1 MKNKLHIQIVSQ
13 IAKDL
18 NIEEKEVQRI
28 LTRFFGRSGMKK
40 ALSNYLMVDLKE
52 FGQFW
57 ISYFSIWKKLNKIK
71 KHNRN
76 RTKYKR
82 TYRLKNNEKRK
93 HDRSNSNESV

>member
-1 MKNKLHIQIVSQ
+1 MKNNLHSEIVSQ

-18 NIEEKEVQRI
+18 KLEEKEVQRI
-28 LTRFFGRSGMKK
+28 LTRFFGRSGLKR

-57 ISYFSIWKKLNKIK
+57 ISYFSIWEKLNRIK
-71 KHNRN
+71 KHNRK

-82 TYRLKNNEKRK
+82 TYRQKNKL
-93 HDRSNSNESV
+93 

>member
-1 MKNKLHIQIVSQ
+1 MKNSLHSEIVSQ

-18 NIEEKEVQRI
+18 KLEEKEVQRI
-28 LTRFFGRSGMKK
+28 LTRFFGRSGLKR

-57 ISYFSIWKKLNKIK
+57 ISYFSIWEKLNRIK
-71 KHNRN
+71 KHNRK

-82 TYRLKNNEKRK
+82 TYRQKNK
-93 HDRSNSNESV
+93 S